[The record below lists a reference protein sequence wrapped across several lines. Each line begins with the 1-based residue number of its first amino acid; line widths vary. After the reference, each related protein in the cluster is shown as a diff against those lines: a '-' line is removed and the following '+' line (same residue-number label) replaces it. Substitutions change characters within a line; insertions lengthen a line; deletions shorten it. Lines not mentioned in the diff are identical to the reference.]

1 MIRLDYKYDP
11 CLAGRGSANYVEFA
25 VNTNV
30 VNTNV
35 GNLRVLHN
43 SLYVRSREAAS
54 VHLIKRMRGK
64 T

>member
-30 VNTNV
+30 
-35 GNLRVLHN
+35 GNLRPTTAPTPTARWCGA
-43 SLYVRSREAAS
+43 SSATSAPRS
-54 VHLIKRMRGK
+54 G
-64 T
+64 